1 MQVPPRRERI
11 PDACLP
17 TAVVQNS
24 ATRETWKKER
34 MESLRVTLRE
44 ALEFNRQDALC
55 AAGKDFQEQPIA
67 IGSEVR
73 SSSIFVHTVAGFS
86 ERGVAIPGGTIR
98 N

>member
-17 TAVVQNS
+17 TRVVQNS
-24 ATRETWKKER
+24 ATRQTLKEEEL

-44 ALEFNRQDALC
+44 ALEFNRQDALS

-67 IGSEVR
+67 L
-73 SSSIFVHTVAGFS
+73 
-86 ERGVAIPGGTIR
+86 
-98 N
+98 